1 MAKGRRFHNRNKSFA
16 QKRREKEQA
25 EANPKKEVRRQAT
38 YAEIV
43 RENKDFE
50 QYYKAQKICPNA
62 EWDSMLASLKKDLP
76 TAFRITN
83 CSPGE
88 AKALLSIV
96 ESKFFKEL
104 VNDQETPDE
113 DKVAPICLPWYP
125 ERMGWQLQLSRKDIR
140 RSQAFSKLHQFL
152 IMETAGGNISRQ
164 EAVSMIPPLLLDVQT
179 HHKVLDMCAA
189 PGSKTAQ
196 IIEMIHAADSNP
208 VPSGL
213 VVANDVDNNR
223 CYMLVHQA
231 KRLNSPCAIIIN
243 HDASVMPNILYTD
256 PEGKKVP
263 IKFDRILCDVPC
275 TGDGTMRKN
284 PDIWTKWTPSNGN
297 NLHGIQYRIVKRG
310 VEMLAV
316 GGKIAYSTCSLN
328 PLEDEAVIQRLIVE
342 TEGAVQLVDVS
353 KEVSALKYAPG
364 LSYWRPASKD
374 NLDGYTSFEEVP
386 DKWKTQV
393 RPQMFP
399 VGDANHH
406 LERCLRLLPH
416 QQDTGGF
423 FIAILEKVRPLPSEQ
438 IKLDREAAYKASL
451 VEEASEKSA
460 NPEEANAAESAGAV
474 GNGKHALDPEPSAN
488 SPSAEPPNKKRK
500 RQPRGFKEDPF
511 IFFTEEEP
519 VWPAIRDFYEISPSL
534 PTDCL
539 LTRCLVGK
547 KKIIYFTSPMVK
559 NIVQSNEKNLKII
572 NTGVKSFVRCDNKV
586 MGCAFRLG
594 QEGLSSI
601 KSFIGEKRKLR
612 VTREELVS
620 ILNNSTPEKPCDFSV
635 LRPETQEVLKKEDFG
650 VGSCLLELQDDL
662 PLSLVGWRGKSSIR
676 AYVSGSDL
684 VHYLRLL
691 GADVSKFEVNKF
703 EKKVS
708 ESEPNGNEVE
718 NVDGED
724 TETHTDTPATNE
736 TTPTAEPAVEP
747 MAV

>member
-1 MAKGRRFHNRNKSFA
+1 MAKGRRFHNRQKSFA
-16 QKRREKEQA
+16 QKRREKNQ
-25 EANPKKEVRRQAT
+25 NKEKPRNDTNRQN
-38 YAEIV
+38 YADIV

-50 QYYKAQKICPNA
+50 QYYKAQKICPEA
-62 EWDSMLASLKKDLP
+62 EWDSMLESLKKDLP

-104 VNDQETPDE
+104 VNDQETSE
-113 DKVAPICLPWYP
+113 EEKVAPICMPWYP

-140 RSQAFSKLHQFL
+140 RSQAYSKLHQFL
-152 IMETAGGNISRQ
+152 ILETNTSRQ

-231 KRLNSPCAIIIN
+231 KRLNSPCAIITN
-243 HDASVMPNILYTD
+243 HDASVMPNVLYTD
-256 PEGKKVP
+256 DQGQKVP
-263 IKFDRILCDVPC
+263 MKFDRVLCDVPC

-297 NLHGIQYRIVKRG
+297 NLHGIQYRIFKRG

-342 TEGAVQLVDVS
+342 TQGAVQLVDVS
-353 KEVSALKYAPG
+353 QMVPTLKYAPG
-364 LSYWRPASKD
+364 LSHWKPASKD
-374 NLDGYTSFEEVP
+374 NLEGYNSFEEVP
-386 DKWKTQV
+386 EKWHTQV
-393 RPQMFP
+393 RPSMFP
-399 VGDANHH
+399 TGDPSFH

-423 FIAILEKVRPLPSEQ
+423 FIAVLEKVRPLPSEQ
-438 IKLDREAAYKASL
+438 TKIDREAAYKSNLAAGEAAKTAEVKCDVPANDGAEAASNL
-451 VEEASEKSA
+451 EPAAS
-460 NPEEANAAESAGAV
+460 
-474 GNGKHALDPEPSAN
+474 
-488 SPSAEPPNKKRK
+488 SPSREPPSKKRK
-500 RQPRGFKEDPF
+500 RQPQGYKEDPF
-511 IFFTEEEP
+511 IFFTEEEA

-559 NIVQSNEKNLKII
+559 NIIQANEGNLKIV
-572 NTGVKSFVRCDNKV
+572 NTGVKCFVRCDNKV
-586 MGCAFRLG
+586 MSCAFRLG
-594 QEGLSSI
+594 QEGLSSL
-601 KSFIGEKRKLR
+601 KGFIGEKRKVR
-612 VTREELVS
+612 VNREELVT
-620 ILNNSTPEKPCDFSV
+620 ILNNSTPEHPTDLDK
-635 LRPETQEVLKKEDFG
+635 LRPETRQLLGRDDFG
-650 VGSCLLELQDDL
+650 IGSCLLELQDKDL
-662 PLSLVGWRGKSSIR
+662 PISLVGWRGKSSVR
-676 AYVSGSDL
+676 AYVSGSDI

-703 EKKVS
+703 DKKKTS
-708 ESEPNGNEVE
+708 ESELNEEDAE
-718 NVDGED
+718 NKETNSTPDDQAEGES
-724 TETHTDTPATNE
+724 
-736 TTPTAEPAVEP
+736 AEPSVESAV
-747 MAV
+747 A

>member
-16 QKRREKEQA
+16 QKRREKEQKK
-25 EANPKKEVRRQAT
+25 ANPKTDTRHEN

-50 QYYKAQKICPNA
+50 QYYKAQKICPEN
-62 EWDSMLASLKKDLP
+62 EWDSMLETLKKDLP

-83 CSPGE
+83 CSPEE

-104 VNDQETPDE
+104 VNDQETSE
-113 DKVAPICLPWYP
+113 EEKVAPICLPWYP
-125 ERMGWQLQLSRKDIR
+125 ERMGWQLQLSRRAIR
-140 RSQAFSKLHQFL
+140 TSQAFSKLHQFL
-152 IMETAGGNISRQ
+152 IMENATGHISRQ

-231 KRLNSPCAIIIN
+231 KRLNSPCAIITN
-243 HDASVMPNILYTD
+243 HDASVMPNVLYTD
-256 PEGKKVP
+256 ADGNKVP
-263 IKFDRILCDVPC
+263 MKFDRVLCDVPC

-342 TEGAVQLVDVS
+342 TQGAVQLVDVS
-353 KEVSALKYAPG
+353 AITPALKYAPG
-364 LSYWRPASKD
+364 LSQWRPASKD
-374 NLDGYTSFEEVP
+374 NLDGYGSFDEVP

-399 VGDANHH
+399 TGDPSHH

-423 FIAILEKVRPLPSEQ
+423 FIAVLEKVRPLPAEQ
-438 IKLDREAAYKASL
+438 TKLDREAAYKSSL
-451 VEEASEKSA
+451 AEETQDKISEETTAIAAATDNGEAESKPEPEAS
-460 NPEEANAAESAGAV
+460 
-474 GNGKHALDPEPSAN
+474 
-488 SPSAEPPNKKRK
+488 SPTREPPSKKRK
-500 RQPRGFKEDPF
+500 RQPQGYKEDPF
-511 IFFTEEEP
+511 VFFNTDEA
-519 VWPAIRDFYEISPSL
+519 VWPPIRDFYDISPSL
-534 PTDCL
+534 PVDCL

-559 NIVQSNEKNLKII
+559 NIIQSNENNLKII
-572 NTGVKSFVRCDNKV
+572 NTGVKSFARCDNKV
-586 MGCAFRLG
+586 MGCAFRFC
-594 QEGLSSI
+594 QEGLSSM
-601 KSFIGEKRKLR
+601 KAFIGEKRKVR
-612 VTREELVS
+612 VNREELIT
-620 ILNNSTPEKPCDFSV
+620 ILNNSTPEQPTDLEL
-635 LRPETQEVLKKEDFG
+635 LRPETRQTLTREGFG
-650 VGSCLLELQDDL
+650 DDL
-662 PLSLVGWRGKSSIR
+662 PLSLVGWRGKSSVR
-676 AYVSGSDL
+676 AYISGSDL

-703 EKKVS
+703 DKKTS
-708 ESEPNGNEVE
+708 ESDAKENGDDEENKADPNPSDVE
-718 NVDGED
+718 ANSAGAEA
-724 TETHTDTPATNE
+724 TPA
-736 TTPTAEPAVEP
+736 ADVEP